1 MNINLTLIGQSI
13 AFIFF
18 VWFCLKFIWPPITNA
33 LEERRKKIADGLADA
48 EAGHQKL
55 EQAEIRFTEIV
66 DEGKQEAASII
77 SLAQKRGDEIIDES
91 KQSAKEEGN
100 RILEATK
107 SDIEQ
112 EKEQARKELR
122 QQVATLVIAGAEQIL
137 MKEIDQKAHNELLE
151 KISSDL

>member
-13 AFIFF
+13 SFAFF
-18 VWFCLKFIWPPITNA
+18 VWFCLKFIWPPVMNA
-33 LEERRKKIADGLADA
+33 LEARRKKIADGLADA
-48 EAGHQKL
+48 EAGQKKL
-55 EQAEIRFTEIV
+55 EQAEVRYKELE

-77 SLAQKRGDEIIDES
+77 TLAQKRGDEIIDES
-91 KQSAKEEGN
+91 KQSAREEGN

-122 QQVATLVIAGAEQIL
+122 QQVAALVVAGAEQVL
-137 MKEIDQKAHNELLE
+137 MKEIDQKAHDELLN
-151 KISSDL
+151 KITAEL

>member
-13 AFIFF
+13 AFAFF
-18 VWFCLKFIWPPITNA
+18 VWFCLKFIWPPVMNA
-33 LEERRKKIADGLADA
+33 LEARRKKIADGLADA
-48 EAGHQKL
+48 ESGQKKL
-55 EQAEIRFTEIV
+55 EQAEVRYKELE

-91 KQSAKEEGN
+91 KQSAREEGN

-112 EKEQARKELR
+112 EKEQARKDLR
-122 QQVATLVIAGAEQIL
+122 QQVASLVVAGAEQVL
-137 MKEIDQKAHNELLE
+137 MKEIDQKAHDELLN
-151 KISSDL
+151 KITADL